1 MYLYHR
7 KKTIEN
13 YRIHLASTTLL
24 LISTKN
30 GVEKLDLPIDL
41 KREGASCCKVE
52 IPRSSN
58 SSSGSS
64 SSRSKDPNNNTSK
77 NEKIKLQL
85 KFGRKDKDLD
95 EICEFIGMNKC
106 GFVLETSS
114 GYKLLIIHETESVVN
129 EWVSEINS
137 IISQNVSLKKTDE
150 SILLTLKYYTIIH
163 IRQAWVALNP

>member
-1 MYLYHR
+1 M
-7 KKTIEN
+7 
-13 YRIHLASTTLL
+13 ASTTFL

-41 KREGASCCKVE
+41 KRENASCYKVE
-52 IPRSSN
+52 IPRNSN
-58 SSSGSS
+58 SSNSGSS
-64 SSRSKDPNNNTSK
+64 STTNSKDPNSNPSK

-95 EICEFIGMNKC
+95 ELCDFIGMNKC
-106 GFVLETSS
+106 GFVLETAS

-137 IISQNVSLKKTDE
+137 IISQNVSLLGSPE
-150 SILLTLKYYTIIH
+150 SIAQPVSDKSDSRKSFKSPNSKKGSL
-163 IRQAWVALNP
+163 